1 MLGLL
6 IALGT
11 ATDPGLERVIRIRN
25 EAGRTNRPPCRKSA
39 LEKSQELPIAKMGAL
54 NSGSNGVTRGRQSK
68 RTSIPPDV
76 PLGQRSMKGQPG
88 LGAFPRDRRY
98 GPDGRIRRR
107 AARPYSSTSPTGS
120 SSLCSPTPTSPRVD
134 WSTSADGLLVGYGR
148 LQAAPTAPRL
158 SWCDHLQA
166 VGSRPSAASAAW
178 PRSPRVDAE
187 FPPGTAVQSPSQG
200 LLRLSPPR
208 TSPVP

>member
-76 PLGQRSMKGQPG
+76 PLGQRSMKGKPG
-88 LGAFPRDRRY
+88 LGAFPRDRR
-98 GPDGRIRRR
+98 RIAGVHGCVGLDVDAGIVGIELAVHGTDYAQRSGLRQSHGASVSQDQLALARR
-107 AARPYSSTSPTGS
+107 G
-120 SSLCSPTPTSPRVD
+120 VVGQVKEG
-134 WSTSADGLLVGYGR
+134 DGLDIDLEESEV
-148 LQAAPTAPRL
+148 
-158 SWCDHLQA
+158 
-166 VGSRPSAASAAW
+166 V
-178 PRSPRVDAE
+178 
-187 FPPGTAVQSPSQG
+187 
-200 LLRLSPPR
+200 
-208 TSPVP
+208 